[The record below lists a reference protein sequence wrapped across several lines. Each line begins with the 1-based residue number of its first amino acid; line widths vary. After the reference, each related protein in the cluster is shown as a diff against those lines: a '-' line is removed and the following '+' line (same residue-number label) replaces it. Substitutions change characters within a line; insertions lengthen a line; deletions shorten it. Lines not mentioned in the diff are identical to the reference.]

1 MEKRSKGWI
10 WLWRRTA
17 VLVVPFYR
25 GEAASPGVGEVF
37 NGGGDGLFHG
47 AGYQM
52 QGERGGEATGRWFGG
67 GIEVEAVLRV
77 LSVHKRAAR
86 ALSRRQRC
94 AWEAAVAGCFGEE
107 RWLG

>member
-1 MEKRSKGWI
+1 
-10 WLWRRTA
+10 

-67 GIEVEAVLRV
+67 GIEVEAALRV